1 VASLFRTSPENP
13 STNLSNPAGWLYEAL
28 GASQAKVTV
37 NEKTAMNFSAV
48 WASVRILSETIGSL
62 PLHVYQLDG
71 GIRRVSDTHPTAELL
86 NRPNGM
92 MTPMVMKET
101 MMAHLCLH
109 GNAYIAIE
117 RNNAG
122 KPVKLI
128 PIHPSRVTVTVE
140 DGEKV
145 FIVDERE
152 TYLDFEMIHI
162 PGLSFDGIQGI
173 SPIAAARDTFGLGL
187 AANKFGKAFFENGAN
202 VGATLKHPG
211 RLSDDAY
218 KRLKNSWESRY
229 SGLGNSHKTAILEEG
244 MTVEKTI
251 IPPDQAQF
259 LQTRRFQVEEVAR
272 WFLIPPHML
281 GDLSQSSTRANIEEQ
296 GIAFVRNTIRPWA
309 VRIEEEF
316 NSKLLG
322 RGDKSYFIQFNIDGL
337 LRGDLSSRYKA
348 YAVARQWGWMSVNDI
363 RAKEN
368 LNPLD
373 NGDIYLTP
381 LNMVEAGNQN
391 TPNDE

>member
-1 VASLFRTSPENP
+1 MASLFRTSPENP
-13 STNLSNPAGWLYEAL
+13 TTNLSNPAGWLYEAL

-37 NEKTAMNFSAV
+37 NERTAMNFSAV

-62 PLHVYQLDG
+62 PLHVYQIDG
-71 GIRRVSDTHPTAELL
+71 GVRRVSDSHPTASLL

-109 GNAYIAIE
+109 GNAFIAIE
-117 RNNAG
+117 RDNAG
-122 KPVKLI
+122 KAVKLI
-128 PIHPSRVTVTVE
+128 PIHPSRVKVTVE

-162 PGLSFDGIQGI
+162 PGLSFDGLVGI
-173 SPIAAARDTFGLGL
+173 SPIAAAKDTFGLGL

-229 SGLGNSHKTAILEEG
+229 SG
-244 MTVEKTI
+244 
-251 IPPDQAQF
+251 
-259 LQTRRFQVEEVAR
+259 
-272 WFLIPPHML
+272 
-281 GDLSQSSTRANIEEQ
+281 
-296 GIAFVRNTIRPWA
+296 
-309 VRIEEEF
+309 
-316 NSKLLG
+316 
-322 RGDKSYFIQFNIDGL
+322 
-337 LRGDLSSRYKA
+337 
-348 YAVARQWGWMSVNDI
+348 
-363 RAKEN
+363 
-368 LNPLD
+368 
-373 NGDIYLTP
+373 
-381 LNMVEAGNQN
+381 
-391 TPNDE
+391 